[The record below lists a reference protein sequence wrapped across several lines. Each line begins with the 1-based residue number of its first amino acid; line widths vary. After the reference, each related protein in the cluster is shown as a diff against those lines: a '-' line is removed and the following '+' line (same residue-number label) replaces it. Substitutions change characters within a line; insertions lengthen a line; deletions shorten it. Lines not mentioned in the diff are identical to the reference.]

1 MVASMA
7 HHINNP
13 LQGAI
18 FALHHAKSQPDP
30 SPTVREMI
38 LLAEHELN
46 RVAALSVELLQ
57 TAGNPR

>member
-18 FALHHAKSQPDP
+18 FALHHAKSQPEL

-46 RVAALSVELLQ
+46 RVAELSAELLQ
-57 TAGNPR
+57 TADNPQ